1 MDRGIDNYENMDK
14 DYFAQVQEEEERR
27 HREAL
32 SNELEE

>member
-1 MDRGIDNYENMDK
+1 MDRGFDNYENMDK
-14 DYFAQVQEEEERR
+14 DYFAQVEEEERR

>member
-1 MDRGIDNYENMDK
+1 MDSGFDNYENMDK